1 MSRNTLRCTLLLS
14 PCKGLSALRVRFGVR
29 FGVCRALYGVLYFC
43 HPERACPLYGRVSV
57 CASVHVAE
65 HATVY
70 ATFVT
75 LKGPVRSTVYAT
87 FLILLGSVYATAGV
101 AVYATVYATFL

>member
-1 MSRNTLRCTLLLS
+1 MSALRCTLLLS
-14 PCKGLSALRVRFGVR
+14 PCKGLSALRVRFSVR
-29 FGVCRALYGVLYFC
+29 FGVCRGTRYGVLYFC
-43 HPERACPLYGRVSV
+43 HPERACPLYGCVSV
-57 CASVHVAE
+57 CASVYVA
-65 HATVY
+65 HSTVY